1 MKSVFITGAASG
13 IGLATAKRLFHEGW
27 HLGLADINLD
37 ILNEGVADWDPQRVQ
52 TYGVDV
58 CDFQQ
63 VNAAIS
69 AYALS
74 RDDVLDAIINNAGIL
89 HIGSFSELP
98 IALHDKTIDI
108 NLKGLLYG
116 CYAAFP
122 YLKNSPFPVVVNLCS
137 ASAVYGIP
145 DFASYSATKVAVKG
159 LTEALDIE
167 WASEGIHVCCVM
179 PPFVATPMLKE
190 QDQPSKI
197 LQRMGTHL
205 TSDDVAKSIVKQ
217 LSHPKLYRYVSVFFA
232 LLNLLSDLMP
242 RPVTRWLIAWLAR
255 P

>member
-1 MKSVFITGAASG
+1 MKSIFITGAASG
-13 IGLATAKRLFHEGW
+13 IGLATATRLYNEGW
-27 HLGLADINLD
+27 HLGLADIDLAT
-37 ILNEGVADWDPQRVQ
+37 LNDQVAEWEPQRVQ

-58 CDFQQ
+58 GDFQQ
-63 VNAAIS
+63 INAAIS
-69 AYALS
+69 AYALF
-74 RDDVLDAIINNAGIL
+74 RGDVLDAIINNAGVL
-89 HIGSFSELP
+89 YIGSFTDLP

-122 YLKNSPFPVVVNLCS
+122 YLKNSAKPVVVNLCS

-145 DFASYSATKVAVKG
+145 DFASYSAAKVAVKG

-167 WASEGIHVCCVM
+167 WAGEGINVCCIM

-190 QDQPSKI
+190 QDKPSKI
-197 LQRMGTHL
+197 LQRMGVNL

-217 LSHPKLYRYVSVFFA
+217 LSHPRLYRYSSRSFA

-242 RPVTRWLIAWLAR
+242 RAVTKWIIAWLAR
-255 P
+255 A